1 MLDLHPFLRGVLILL
16 VTSCEGK
23 RDKLQLDE
31 LPGLSKDFTWSRKG
45 VETQGKLCFVSYIEI
60 WINPCPSLLLS
71 YHVQHHL

>member
-45 VETQGKLCFVSYIEI
+45 VDTREVMFCQL
-60 WINPCPSLLLS
+60 
-71 YHVQHHL
+71 H

>member
-31 LPGLSKDFTWSRKG
+31 LPGLSKDFSWSRKG